1 LFFYFSVILLQYQN
15 DIIKVSHLN
24 FTFMETVTT
33 KEKLYSPMSGY
44 IGLVMVLLLIA
55 LPVLGLIFY
64 RWMWLI
70 AILVVGVFCIGG
82 FLVVNPNES
91 SVLVLFGKYVGT
103 VKKNGFFW
111 VNPFFAK
118 KKISLRARNL
128 NSEPIKVN
136 DKIGN
141 PIMIG
146 IVLVWRVD
154 NTFKAA
160 FAVDDYAYF
169 VEIQSE
175 AAIRKLA
182 GHYPYDNFE
191 DHQAEITLRSGG
203 EDVNKVLEEELT
215 ERLAIAGIEVMEAR
229 ISYLAYSAEIAGA
242 MLRRQ
247 QAVAIIA
254 ARTKIVEGAVSMVE
268 MALEQLSSK
277 KLINL
282 DHEQKAA
289 MVSNLMVVLCSEHEA
304 SPVIN
309 TGTLR
314 Q

>member
-1 LFFYFSVILLQYQN
+1 
-15 DIIKVSHLN
+15 
-24 FTFMETVTT
+24 MESSEQERTST
-33 KEKLYSPMSGY
+33 PMSGY
-44 IGLVMVLLLIA
+44 IMVTAVILLLA
-55 LPVLGLIFY
+55 FAIFNFANNPSSTPL
-64 RWMWLI
+64 MIISVICMLT
-70 AILVVGVFCIGG
+70 AFLLMPGM
-82 FLVVNPNES
+82 LVVNPNES
-91 SVLVLFGKYVGT
+91 SVLVLFGDYVGT

-111 VNPFFAK
+111 VNPLYK
-118 KKISLRARNL
+118 RRKISLRARNL

-146 IVLVWRVD
+146 IVLVWKAD

-160 FAVDDYAYF
+160 FEVDDYIHY

-182 GHYPYDNFE
+182 GHYPYDNFDDE
-191 DHQAEITLRSGG
+191 QADITLRAGG
-203 EDVNKVLEEELT
+203 EEVNHVLEQELS
-215 ERLAIAGIEVMEAR
+215 ERLERAGIEVLEAR

-247 QAVAIIA
+247 QAAAIIA
-254 ARTKIVEGAVSMVE
+254 ARIKIVEGAVSMVE
-268 MALEQLSSK
+268 MALDQLSSK
-277 KLINL
+277 KLVDL
-282 DHEQKAA
+282 DEDKKAA
-289 MVSNLMVVLCSEHEA
+289 MVSNLMVVLCSDKDA

-309 TGTLR
+309 AGTLH